1 MDVKIFIPEKM
12 YEALRKHLFKGSK
25 EQGAFLFATDSIRSS
40 EIILTVKEFYLI
52 PLAAWDIQDVY
63 YLELS
68 QEEKVKVMIM
78 AKNLNC
84 HPIECHS
91 HRNSF
96 GVAHFSFSDLKG
108 LDEFI
113 GYIRW
118 KLPGKKY
125 GALVWTES
133 SINGMIWDMI
143 SPGPIPVKAVYIVK
157 KDGTHKKVNIMNGF
171 RRRSL
176 NLPAVPVKW
185 VDT

>member
-12 YEALRKHLFKGSK
+12 YESLRKHLFKGRK
-25 EQGAFLFATDSIRSS
+25 EQGAFLFATDSTNAS
-40 EIILTVKEFYLI
+40 EMILTVKEIYLI
-52 PLAAWDIQDVY
+52 PSKAWDIQEVY

-68 QEEKVKVMIM
+68 QDEKVKVMIM

-91 HRNSF
+91 HRNPS

-113 GYIRW
+113 GYVQW

-125 GALVWTES
+125 GALICTES
-133 SINGMIWDMI
+133 SINGMVWDMT
-143 SPGPIPVKAVYIVK
+143 SPGPLPVKAIFIIK
-157 KDGTHKKVNIMNGF
+157 NDGSHRTISLMKNLRSVHKFTNQ
-171 RRRSL
+171 SY
-176 NLPAVPVKW
+176 
-185 VDT
+185 